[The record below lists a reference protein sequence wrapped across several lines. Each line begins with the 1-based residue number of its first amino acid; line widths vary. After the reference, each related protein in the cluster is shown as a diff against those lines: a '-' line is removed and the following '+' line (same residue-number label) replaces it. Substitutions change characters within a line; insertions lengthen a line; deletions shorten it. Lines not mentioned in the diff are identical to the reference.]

1 MSSVMVW
8 RGPVTGLSYHGYG
21 RFVNDLVVGVHLQLR
36 RVKNEFDSRAVGVFF
51 KGDQI
56 GWIPKQQNQDVSQ
69 ALDQGKELMATITSH
84 TLDSVFSTRLYIN
97 VFSLTQQI
105 QPQEPQMINK
115 LIESNKKAVVSASFL
130 EAGRI
135 SNNQLNKLVAKKL
148 PIMVRGYA
156 DTTLGRVVLA
166 NLAQMALENF
176 RPQDPKAT
184 RLGQAM
190 VTEAYGQLI
199 QEFNI
204 EEILADLLKSSG
216 VAKALTKLEVAQV
229 AETD

>member
-1 MSSVMVW
+1 
-8 RGPVTGLSYHGYG
+8 
-21 RFVNDLVVGVHLQLR
+21 
-36 RVKNEFDSRAVGVFF
+36 
-51 KGDQI
+51 
-56 GWIPKQQNQDVSQ
+56 
-69 ALDQGKELMATITSH
+69 
-84 TLDSVFSTRLYIN
+84 
-97 VFSLTQQI
+97 
-105 QPQEPQMINK
+105 MINK
-115 LIESNKKAVVSASFL
+115 LIESNKKAAINAAVL

-156 DTTLGRVVLA
+156 DTTVGRVILA
-166 NLAQMALENF
+166 NLAQMALEGF
-176 RPQDPKAT
+176 RPQDQKAA

-190 VTEAYGQLI
+190 VVEAYGQLI

-229 AETD
+229 EETD